1 MQLAGRGLVRGGTLI
16 AVCLLWSGVGHATSY
31 EERSLGARAW
41 YTTVAMVANLV
52 PGVSALYAPRCLP
65 GYYLC
70 KVGFA
75 GAATIA
81 AVGQLAISGGGDLA
95 QTRALLY
102 RGWSGDWFLTGEH
115 IAGDKTPQPL
125 PEAPPPAA
133 EGGWQPPPL

>member
-1 MQLAGRGLVRGGTLI
+1 
-16 AVCLLWSGVGHATSY
+16 
-31 EERSLGARAW
+31 
-41 YTTVAMVANLV
+41 MVANLV
-52 PGVSALYAPRCLP
+52 PVVSALYAPRCLP

-115 IAGDKTPQPL
+115 VAGDKTPQPL
-125 PEAPPPAA
+125 PEAPPPTD